1 MWNLRFIAS
10 IDAVPAA
17 QWNRIAATDY
27 PFVRHEFLQ
36 ALEHSGATTAATG
49 WQVAHAVVY
58 RHGVPVAF
66 MPLYRKGH
74 SYGEYVFDHAWA
86 GAYHR
91 HGMEYYPKLVA
102 AIPFTPVT
110 GARLCVA
117 DGVNEATV
125 LRHLVDGIGTLL
137 DEGGGSSWHVLFPQ
151 EALAESLVDSGLL
164 LRRGVQFH
172 WHNRGYRDFDD
183 FLERFS
189 SRKRKAVR
197 RERARVAEQGLTLT
211 TYSGAEITSEHW
223 DHFFT
228 FYQLT
233 YAKRSGHGGY
243 LNRSFFERIGTVM
256 ADQLVLVMARHD
268 GREVGGA
275 LSLRD
280 QHNLYG
286 RYWGCTREFD
296 NLHFEACYY
305 RGIEY
310 CIEHGLSRFDSGAQ
324 GEHKIQ
330 RGFEPCDT
338 WSCHWI
344 AHPGFRQAIER
355 FLVED
360 GAEVERYR
368 QAARELLP
376 FKR

>member
-36 ALEHSGATTAATG
+36 ALEHSGATSAATG

-110 GARLCVA
+110 GPRLCVA

-151 EALAESLVDSGLL
+151 EALTRSLMDSGLL

-243 LNRSFFERIGTVM
+243 LNRSFFERLGTVM

>member
-1 MWNLRFIAS
+1 MWKLRFIAS

-66 MPLYRKGH
+66 MPMYRKGH

-110 GARLCVA
+110 GPRLCVA

-137 DEGGGSSWHVLFPQ
+137 DEGGGSSWHVLFPRQ
-151 EALAESLVDSGLL
+151 ALAESLVDSGLL

-211 TYSGAEITSEHW
+211 TYSGAEITTEHW

-243 LNRSFFERIGTVM
+243 LNRSFFERLGTVM